1 MANASTM
8 APADSTE
15 RMTAIKGF
23 WNEQARKHGTDLAA
37 TTPDPIAK
45 DLEIGALKRH
55 LDPALDT
62 LEIGCG
68 NGTDILR
75 LLDHLRSRRV
85 VGIDYAEDMIEAA
98 KKSMSELSLADR
110 SRVAVDVGD
119 IMKDL
124 TPLGRF
130 SQIFTVRCLINLP
143 TLDHQLQAVR
153 NIDAILKPGGR
164 LVLVESTK
172 QGQERLNAMREAVG
186 LEPISYHWHN
196 LYLDQDAFLAGLP
209 RHLKVVAIDSFA
221 SLYFVISRVFNAKM
235 TPPGRAP
242 DYLAEINTIAGQL
255 PSIGDNAPLKL
266 FVIQKEGRA

>member
-1 MANASTM
+1 MTNAPTT
-8 APADSTE
+8 APADPTE
-15 RMTAIKGF
+15 RMTAVKGF
-23 WNEQARKHGTDLAA
+23 WNEQARRHGTDLAA

-55 LDPALDT
+55 LDGTLDT

-75 LLDHLRSRRV
+75 LLDHLRSRV

-98 KKSMSELSLADR
+98 QKTMSELSEPDR
-110 SRVAVDVGD
+110 GRITVDIGD

-143 TLDHQLQAVR
+143 TLEHQFQAVR
-153 NIDAILKPGGR
+153 NIDAILEPGGR

-172 QGQERLNAMREAVG
+172 QGQERLNALRETVG
-186 LEPISYHWHN
+186 LSPIPYHWHN

-209 RHLKVVAIDSFA
+209 KHLKLVEIDSFA

-235 TPPGRAP
+235 TPPGQAP
-242 DYLAEINTIAGQL
+242 DYLAEINKIAGQL
-255 PSIGDNAPLKL
+255 PSLGDHAPLKL
-266 FVIQKEGRA
+266 FVLEKEGRP

>member
-1 MANASTM
+1 MANASTSTPID
-8 APADSTE
+8 PAE
-15 RMTAIKGF
+15 RMTAVKGF
-23 WNEQARKHGTDLAA
+23 WNEQARKHGTGLAA

-75 LLDHLRSRRV
+75 LLDHLRGRV

-98 KKSMSELSLADR
+98 KKSVAELAPADR
-110 SRVAVDVGD
+110 DRVAVDVGD

-124 TPLGRF
+124 APLGRY

-143 TLDHQLQAVR
+143 SLDHQLQAVR
-153 NIDAILKPGGR
+153 NIDAILNPGGR
-164 LVLVESTK
+164 LVLVESTR

-186 LEPISYHWHN
+186 LAPIAYHWHN
-196 LYLDQDAFLAGLP
+196 LYLDQYAFLAGLP
-209 RHLKVVAIDSFA
+209 KHLKLVEIDSFA

-235 TPPGRAP
+235 TPAGQAP
-242 DYLAEINTIAGQL
+242 DYLSEINTIAGQL
-255 PSIGDNAPLKL
+255 PSVGDCAPLKL
-266 FVIQKEGRA
+266 FAIEKEGRA